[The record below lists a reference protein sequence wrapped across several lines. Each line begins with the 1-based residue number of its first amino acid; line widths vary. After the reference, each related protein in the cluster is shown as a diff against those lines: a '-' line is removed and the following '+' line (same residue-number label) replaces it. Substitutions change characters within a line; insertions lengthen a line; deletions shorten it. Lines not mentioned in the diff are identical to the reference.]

1 MTGRIIKESAGF
13 YYVIPSAPSFGR
25 DIYLCRARGIF
36 RKKNQRPA
44 VGDVVE
50 FSLTGTKDVEGSVDE
65 IRERKNLLFRPPVS
79 NVDRV
84 LIVFSGSDPAP
95 NLLLL
100 DRLLVAMK
108 MKEIQAAICIN
119 KADITEDPLLSE
131 ITETYENASYPVFIT
146 SAKEKNGRK
155 ALLSF
160 MKGALTALVGPSGV
174 GKSTIMNMLTKKDL
188 AKTGEVAKKTG
199 QGKQTTRTSEIYVI
213 DDVENTYVMDTPG
226 FSAFDISDLDERELF
241 HYFPEMERE
250 NGKCFFTGC
259 VHMEEPEEKCA
270 VKAAQKKGLISKSRY
285 QNYRTIFSDLR
296 SKRSFR

>member
-146 SAKEKNGRK
+146 SAKENNGRK

>member
-146 SAKEKNGRK
+146 SAKENNGRK

-160 MKGALTALVGPSGV
+160 MKGTLTALVGPSGV

-270 VKAAQKKGLISKSRY
+270 VKAARKKGLISKSRY